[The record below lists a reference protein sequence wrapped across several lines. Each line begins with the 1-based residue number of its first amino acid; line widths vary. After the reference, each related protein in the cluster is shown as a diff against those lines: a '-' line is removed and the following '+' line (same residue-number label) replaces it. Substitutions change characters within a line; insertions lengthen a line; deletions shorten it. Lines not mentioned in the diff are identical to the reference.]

1 MSKDD
6 LKNIKEEDLEEI
18 DEGIQPEDE
27 GEDAKIDEEVEDS
40 DFDIKI
46 KNSIGKHKIEGK
58 HSLDRDTIFFGK
70 IEEEV
75 DENLESSFNDYYED
89 NYSIE
94 AGTIQED
101 ETLHQD
107 KLHNKKELSQEVY
120 LILKKNTKL
129 DFHSNRRKPNKQ
141 TFNNYFDLLIETL
154 DYKYEKC
161 EIFVELS
168 YYFTDNIYNMFKLLN
183 KELATSIIKELK
195 YKGYLDDLGE
205 INFV

>member
-1 MSKDD
+1 MSQKDEN
-6 LKNIKEEDLEEI
+6 LKEEDFETNKDIEEKN
-18 DEGIQPEDE
+18 ED
-27 GEDAKIDEEVEDS
+27 GLDS

-75 DENLESSFNDYYED
+75 DENLESCFNDYYED
-89 NYSIE
+89 SYNIE
-94 AGTIQED
+94 SGTIQED
-101 ETLHQD
+101 ESLHQE
-107 KLHNKKELSQEVY
+107 KLYNKKELSEEIY
-120 LILKKNTKL
+120 KLLNINTKL
-129 DFHSNRRKPNKQ
+129 DFYSNRRKPNKQ
-141 TFNNYFDLLIETL
+141 TFNGYFQLLIETL

-195 YKGYLDDLGE
+195 HKGYLDDMDDM
-205 INFV
+205 NFV

>member
-1 MSKDD
+1 MSEKD
-6 LKNIKEEDLEEI
+6 LKNLNKDKEDKENSNSEETY
-18 DEGIQPEDE
+18 EQNS
-27 GEDAKIDEEVEDS
+27 DS

-75 DENLESSFNDYYED
+75 DENLESCFNDYYED
-89 NYSIE
+89 TYSIE

-101 ETLHQD
+101 ESLHQD
-107 KLHNKKELSQEVY
+107 KLHNKKELSEEIYQ
-120 LILKKNTKL
+120 ILGENTKL
-129 DFHSNRRKPNKQ
+129 DFYSNRRKPNKEL
-141 TFNNYFDLLIETL
+141 FNNYFQLLIEAL

-195 YKGYLDDLGE
+195 FKGYLDDLGE